1 MSIHKQGG
9 VLIWG
14 GGVLKWVCGMGCETE
29 VAREWNVGT
38 LTMNK
43 LSGVAETLVARMWQG
58 SGKKVGIS
66 DFV

>member
-1 MSIHKQGG
+1 MG
-9 VLIWG
+9 W

-58 SGKKVGIS
+58 FGKRMARKSEFPILYKS
-66 DFV
+66 D